1 MALPSSGPIS
11 FGEMW
16 SECSSQRNN
25 PPSSIYSQ
33 GISGSYGAQFIN
45 TANMSDSRLRNL
57 AGFSST
63 TSTISF
69 SDFYGKN
76 GQPDFNLGISASKTT
91 SFASEYDALAYGMA
105 YLGYS
110 ASLGPIGA
118 LGNTSWKGE
127 TIRTI
132 SQLNAG
138 WTLSF
143 RITGNYANNGFSSL
157 TISGSGRTTTL
168 NRSNASHSYDV
179 GEIGSSGS
187 TRWMWLA
194 PHPGAPTQYT
204 YQQQIVPGPYNTAW
218 YGYQNGNITLA

>member
-76 GQPDFNLGISASKTT
+76 GQPDFNLGTSASKTT
-91 SFASEYDALAYGMA
+91 SFASQYYSLQFGLS
-105 YLGYS
+105 YLGY
-110 ASLGPIGA
+110 ASYVPLGG

-127 TIRTI
+127 TITGI
-132 SQLNAG
+132 YQFNAG
-138 WTLSF
+138 WTLNF
-143 RITGNYANNGFSSL
+143 TITGNYANNGFSSL
-157 TISGSGRTTTL
+157 TINAGTGRVTTL
-168 NRSNASHSYDV
+168 NRSNAVHAYDV
-179 GEIGSSGS
+179 GQIGSSGTTS
-187 TRWMWLA
+187 WFWTA
-194 PHPGAPTQYT
+194 PHPGAPTQYD

-218 YGYQNGNITLA
+218 YGNQNGSVTLA